1 LSLRSNPWAEIS
13 ERLRRIFNKLMSNKK
28 TDFDT
33 DLERIDQGIAE
44 LEDVALQPPVDRVKI
59 TKLAYLQYQR
69 ASLTGNL
76 DELGVAEH
84 TLDHAIEHLGRDGD
98 LYFLKANIHFKIHL
112 LDDVEQ
118 DLNASTDLL
127 ESPQGRALKADLD
140 FQQGRYDAAKSGYE
154 TLIEDERTWDAL
166 ARLAYF
172 HFKMGDFE
180 RADHLYD
187 EAVDELTAKEMR
199 HYSWVELQRGVVDL
213 TQGHYVKARE
223 HYQRADRAYSG
234 HWMVQEHFAELLGAE
249 GKNDEAEA
257 MYKRVI
263 ARVPRPDFQQ
273 ALGELY
279 LSTGKT
285 KEANDYLKR
294 AETAFLESAQRGEVH
309 YYHHLAD
316 LYADVFENGAEAVK
330 WAQKDLEL
338 RRNFSTLA
346 AMASALYRAGE
357 FAGAL
362 ELMNESLASGVQD
375 ARLFRLAGLIHK
387 AFSPNGKADRYLQ
400 MAVAINPH
408 YENFHVHR

>member
-1 LSLRSNPWAEIS
+1 MTD
-13 ERLRRIFNKLMSNKK
+13 KQK
-28 TDFDT
+28 TDFDIEL
-33 DLERIDQGIAE
+33 DRIEQGIAE
-44 LEDVALQPPVDRVKI
+44 LQDNALQPPIDRVKI
-59 TKLAYLQYQR
+59 TKLAYLQYQH

-76 DELGVAEH
+76 DELSTADR
-84 TLDHAIEHLGRDGD
+84 TLDHAIQHLGQDGD
-98 LYFLKANIHFKIHL
+98 LYFLKANIHFKVHR

-140 FQQGRYDAAKSGYE
+140 FQQGRYEAARSGYE
-154 TLIEDERTWDAL
+154 ALIEEERTWDAL

-172 HFKMGDFE
+172 NFKMGDFE
-180 RADHLYD
+180 AADRLYD

-213 TQGHYVKARE
+213 TQGNYEKARE
-223 HYQRADRAYSG
+223 HYQRAERAYSG
-234 HWMVQEHFAELLGAE
+234 HWMVQEHVAELLGAE
-249 GKNDEAEA
+249 GRNDEAET
-257 MYKRVI
+257 MYRHVI

-279 LSTGKT
+279 LSMGKT
-285 KEANDYLKR
+285 AEANDCLKL

-330 WAQKDLEL
+330 WAQKDLDL
-338 RRNFSTLA
+338 RRNFATLA
-346 AMASALYRAGE
+346 AMAWAYYRAGE
-357 FAGAL
+357 FSKAL
-362 ELMNESLASGVQD
+362 EMMDESLASGVKD
-375 ARLFRLAGLIHK
+375 ARLFYCAGMIHE

-400 MAVAINPH
+400 MAAAMNPN

>member
-1 LSLRSNPWAEIS
+1 MTDNQ
-13 ERLRRIFNKLMSNKK
+13 K
-28 TDFDT
+28 TNFDT

-44 LEDVALQPPVDRVKI
+44 LADNALQFPVDRVKI

-76 DELGVAEH
+76 DELNVADR

-98 LYFLKANIHFKIHL
+98 LYFLKANIHFKVHR

-140 FQQGRYDAAKSGYE
+140 FQQGRYDAAKTGYE
-154 TLIEDERTWDAL
+154 TLIEDERSWDAL

-172 HFKMGDFE
+172 NFKMGDFE
-180 RADHLYD
+180 NADSLYD

-213 TQGHYVKARE
+213 TQGQYEKARE
-223 HYQRADRAYSG
+223 HYQRAERAYSG

-249 GKNDEAEA
+249 GKNVEAEA
-257 MYKRVI
+257 MYRRVI

-279 LSTGKT
+279 LSMGKSE
-285 KEANDYLKR
+285 EANDVLKR
-294 AETAFLESAQRGEVH
+294 AETAFLDSAQRGEVH

-357 FAGAL
+357 FAKAL
-362 ELMNESLASGVQD
+362 ELMNESLASGVKD

-387 AFSPNGKADRYLQ
+387 AFSPNGKADHYLQ
-400 MAVAINPH
+400 MAAAINPH

>member
-1 LSLRSNPWAEIS
+1 MTDNQ
-13 ERLRRIFNKLMSNKK
+13 K

>member
-1 LSLRSNPWAEIS
+1 ME
-13 ERLRRIFNKLMSNKK
+13 K
-28 TDFDT
+28 TDFDNE
-33 DLERIDQGIAE
+33 LERIEHGIAE
-44 LEDVALQPPVDRVKI
+44 LDREALRPPIDRIKI
-59 TKLAYLQYQR
+59 TKLAYLQYQH

-76 DELGVAEH
+76 DELSVADN
-84 TLDHAIEHLGRDGD
+84 TLDHAIQHLGRDGD
-98 LYFLKANIHFKIHL
+98 LYFLKANIHFKVHR

-127 ESPQGRALKADLD
+127 ESPQGHALKADLD
-140 FQQGRYDAAKSGYE
+140 FQQGRYEAAKSGYE
-154 TLIEDERTWDAL
+154 ALIEEERTWDAL

-172 HFKMGDFE
+172 NFKMGDFE
-180 RADHLYD
+180 TADRLYD

-213 TQGHYVKARE
+213 TQGNYEKARE

-249 GKNDEAEA
+249 GRNDEAEA

-263 ARVPRPDFQQ
+263 ERVPRPDFQQ

-279 LSTGKT
+279 ISMGKSA
-285 KEANDYLKR
+285 EATDCLKR
-294 AETAFLESAQRGEVH
+294 AESGFLVSAQRGEVH

-330 WAQKDLEL
+330 WAQKDLDL

-346 AMASALYRAGE
+346 AMASALYRAGDYSK
-357 FAGAL
+357 AL
-362 ELMNESLASGVQD
+362 ELMNESLASGVKD
-375 ARLFRLAGLIHK
+375 ARLFRLAGMIHK
-387 AFSPNGKADRYLQ
+387 AFSPNGKADSYLQ
-400 MAVAINPH
+400 MAAAINPH

>member
-1 LSLRSNPWAEIS
+1 
-13 ERLRRIFNKLMSNKK
+13 MSNKK
-28 TDFDT
+28 TDFDVE
-33 DLERIDQGIAE
+33 LERIEQGIAE
-44 LEDVALQPPVDRVKI
+44 LAGNALQLPIDRLKI
-59 TKLAYLQYQR
+59 TKLAYLQYQH

-76 DELGVAEH
+76 DKLSVAEK
-84 TLDHAIEHLGRDGD
+84 TLDQAIQHFGRDGD
-98 LYFLKANIHFKIHL
+98 LYFLKANIHFKVHR

-127 ESPQGRALKADLD
+127 ESPQGKAIKADLD
-140 FQQGRYDAAKSGYE
+140 FQQGRYEAAKNGYQ
-154 TLIEDERTWDAL
+154 TLIEEDRTWDAL

-172 HFKMGDFE
+172 NFKMGDFE
-180 RADHLYD
+180 GADRLYD

-213 TQGHYVKARE
+213 TQGNYEKARE
-223 HYQRADRAYSG
+223 HYQRAERAYSG
-234 HWMVQEHFAELLGAE
+234 HWMVQEHVAELLGAE

-257 MYKRVI
+257 MYRGVI

-279 LSTGKT
+279 LSMGKT
-285 KEANDYLKR
+285 EEANEWLKR
-294 AETAFLESAQRGEVH
+294 AESAFLESAQRGEVH
-309 YYHHLAD
+309 YYHHLSD

-357 FAGAL
+357 FSKAL
-362 ELMNESLASGVQD
+362 ELMNESLASGVKD
-375 ARLFRLAGLIHK
+375 ARLFRLAGVIHK
-387 AFSPNGKADRYLQ
+387 AFSPNGKGDSYLQ
-400 MAVAINPH
+400 MAAAINPH